1 MREAAE
7 RLAALS
13 ASALLP
19 ELHYEQVATHL
30 LNQDSF
36 DGVANDRT

>member
-1 MREAAE
+1 MREATE
-7 RLAALS
+7 RLVALS

-19 ELHYEQVATHL
+19 ELRYEQTATHL

-36 DGVANDRT
+36 DGVANART